1 MSNAVY
7 VTDANPAQAYRM
19 PRLISLLFALPSRLA
34 NARLTIPRLP
44 AALGLVA
51 IICIG
56 CGDPPQIR
64 KYTVSGKIPEQLQ
77 TRDRMLAAI
86 IPRKSDVWF
95 VKVVGSVDAIKL
107 VESPIRDFV
116 SNLTFKRDV
125 PDLTNLPE
133 AWNRGG
139 PKPMREATILIDMP
153 DAQLDVSISKLPLS
167 GDWDEQVA
175 INVNRWRGQMKL
187 TPSEEKWAGA
197 ESIKVASAQDHE
209 AIWVDLMGEM
219 GGGPSMSPMTSK
231 KPPFADVA
239 AQAADATPDRTAPQ
253 NPPDTNVTPEPD
265 DDSGLKYDKPETWR
279 PGKMSMMRMAAFN
292 IGPENA
298 TAELTIIQAGGDLR
312 GNVARWLG
320 QVRGDTPPD
329 DIVDKALAEAVSMK
343 VSGREAQR
351 FIMTSDDGSGEGAA
365 QGIDATIVS
374 MDGGMSMFIKATG
387 PPKTLQEEKDRIGE
401 FIDSIEF
408 PQ

>member
-1 MSNAVY
+1 
-7 VTDANPAQAYRM
+7 M

-34 NARLTIPRLP
+34 VARLTIPWLP
-44 AALGLVA
+44 AAFGLVA
-51 IICIG
+51 IMCIG

-116 SNLTFKRDV
+116 SNLAFKADV
-125 PDLTNLPE
+125 PDLATLPE
-133 AWNRGG
+133 GWNRGG
-139 PKPMREATILIDMP
+139 AKPMREATILIDTP

-167 GDWDEQVA
+167 GGWDEQVA
-175 INVNRWRGQMKL
+175 MNVNRWRGQMKL
-187 TPSEEKWAGA
+187 SPSEEKWAGA
-197 ESIKVASAQDHE
+197 ESIKVASAQDHD

-219 GGGPSMSPMTSK
+219 GASPSMSSMTSTT
-231 KPPFADVA
+231 PPFADMA
-239 AQAADATPDRTAPQ
+239 AQSADATSDRTAPE
-253 NPPDTNVTPEPD
+253 NSPETNVTPEPD
-265 DDSGLKYDKPETWR
+265 GASGLKYDKPEAWR

-292 IGPENA
+292 IGPEDA
-298 TAELTIIQAGGDLR
+298 AAELTIIQAGGDLR

-329 DIVDKALAEAVSMK
+329 DVVDKALAEAESLK

-351 FIMTSDDGSGEGAA
+351 FIMTSGDTGDGAA
-365 QGIDATIVS
+365 QGIDATIVP